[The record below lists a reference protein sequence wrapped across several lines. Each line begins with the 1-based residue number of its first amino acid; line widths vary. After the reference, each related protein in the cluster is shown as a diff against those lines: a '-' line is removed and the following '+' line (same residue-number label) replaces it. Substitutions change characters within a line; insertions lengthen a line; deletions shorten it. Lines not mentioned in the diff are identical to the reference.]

1 MRFGLRSP
9 RQARPPLPS
18 PCQTVSHLQL
28 ASSNPFALHCRFFAI
43 AAWSHTRNIQKYG
56 LVLTTACTFGIAL
69 AFAGGGITLNIP
81 SALYVSSVLV
91 AVGKTCG
98 FCQWFRLLSKFDI
111 THAKWLL
118 IWGSLAHIALSFL
131 LSTLPGGPQKTI
143 AVFAICAPVGFGCL
157 ALSTKV
163 LAPDHEARHAAI
175 ESAPFPSTLPLSI
188 LCGVA
193 LTLITPIASFAF
205 GSTVTTPLPNAAII
219 ALSHT
224 VCLVILGFTWF
235 GLRRDI
241 PLTWLYCIFLPVFT
255 SIIFLLFA
263 CNNET
268 GWVILFIGNGCYFL
282 VSLLMVI
289 TCLECP
295 KQRVVSS
302 LPLYGYLPDSCT

>member
-1 MRFGLRSP
+1 MAAHLGLIGPYCPFVSAKYPSRWTSKDDRSIRHLRSRWVWLSRP
-9 RQARPPLPS
+9 QHQGAR
-18 PCQTVSHLQL
+18 
-28 ASSNPFALHCRFFAI
+28 
-43 AAWSHTRNIQKYG
+43 TR
-56 LVLTTACTFGIAL
+56 
-69 AFAGGGITLNIP
+69 
-81 SALYVSSVLV
+81 SR
-91 AVGKTCG
+91 GKTCG
-98 FCQWFRLLSKFDI
+98 NRVCPL
-111 THAKWLL
+111 
-118 IWGSLAHIALSFL
+118 
-131 LSTLPGGPQKTI
+131 
-143 AVFAICAPVGFGCL
+143 
-157 ALSTKV
+157 
-163 LAPDHEARHAAI
+163 
-175 ESAPFPSTLPLSI
+175 PSTLPLSI

-282 VSLLMVI
+282 VSLLMGNN
-289 TCLECP
+289 
-295 KQRVVSS
+295 
-302 LPLYGYLPDSCT
+302 LP